1 MVSASLTTLVCIWSF
16 ILQPITWCRR
26 RSNIDQ
32 PGQFSV
38 GGNKHWFN
46 LADMACEEALYNSL
60 SLRGFV
66 GIDLGCGPVPDS
78 TTITKFRKLINDN
91 KLGEALFPKV
101 GKELQERGFKL
112 NTGIIIA
119 AASSTENVNK
129 ARDPEV
135 HQTKAEGQRLSA
147 GAPGRTPLAGPR
159 QGRQVAL
166 PAAAPGFTAL
176 GATYLTAAG
185 HGSDTC
191 GPLFRPVSHHAR
203 AEPGRPLTPGAIYSE
218 VVKKY
223 LGRMPCVRRRLPVRW
238 ITKPILRRCRN
249 GWGMPILL
257 QRGSMTGGRPGLQ
270 IRQLLVSSTEPAPI
284 AGQPATQLRKIR
296 FQGQPTRAAQLYA
309 VGI

>member
-46 LADMACEEALYNSL
+46 LADMACEEALYNSV

-147 GAPGRTPLAGPR
+147 GAPGHPTCRS
-159 QGRQVAL
+159 
-166 PAAAPGFTAL
+166 AARAAS
-176 GATYLTAAG
+176 GATCRCTRIHGTWCHLLDGCWPRIRHLRAPVSSGQPPRTRGTRAPADAGRHLFRGCEKVLGLHALRTTAATCALDNQADIAKVQEWLG
-185 HGSDTC
+185 HANTSTTRVYDRRETWASDSPT
-191 GPLFRPVSHHAR
+191 FS
-203 AEPGRPLTPGAIYSE
+203 I
-218 VVKKY
+218 KY
-223 LGRMPCVRRRLPVRW
+223 
-238 ITKPILRRCRN
+238 
-249 GWGMPILL
+249 
-257 QRGSMTGGRPGLQ
+257 
-270 IRQLLVSSTEPAPI
+270 
-284 AGQPATQLRKIR
+284 
-296 FQGQPTRAAQLYA
+296 
-309 VGI
+309 